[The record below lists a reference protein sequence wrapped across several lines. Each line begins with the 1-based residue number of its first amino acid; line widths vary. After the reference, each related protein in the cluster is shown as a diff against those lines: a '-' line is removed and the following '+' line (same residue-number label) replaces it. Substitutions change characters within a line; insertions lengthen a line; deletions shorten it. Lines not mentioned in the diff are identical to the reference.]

1 MTTGERMKSRRKA
14 IGMSAESVA
23 TELGVSAATIYRYE
37 KGDIEKIPGNILE
50 PLADILA
57 TTPAYLMG
65 WTDDPED
72 YEQAEELDSLPE
84 GWLDHFNGDV
94 KAAVKAYR
102 AMDGERAQEFSLP
115 PGALPITVQRVPLLG
130 SIHAGEPTFAEENFD
145 GYAVLG
151 SSVHCDFALRV
162 VGDSMINARI
172 YDGDIVFI
180 RKQDTVEN
188 GEIAAVLIDDE
199 TTLKRVRFI
208 GNGITVF
215 YPENPKYEPIFYGG
229 EGETR
234 QARILGKA
242 IAFQGDVK

>member
-1 MTTGERMKSRRKA
+1 MTTGERIRKRR
-14 IGMSAESVA
+14 ELLDLSVDDVA
-23 TELGVSAATIYRYE
+23 SELGKNRATIYRYE
-37 KGDIEKIPGNILE
+37 NGYIDDIPVSVVAK
-50 PLADILA
+50 LADILA

-84 GWLDHFNGDV
+84 GWLDQFGGDV
-94 KAAVKAYR
+94 KAAVRAYR
-102 AMDGERAQEFSLP
+102 AMDEERAQEFALP
-115 PGALPITVQRVPLLG
+115 PGALPITMQRVPLLG
-130 SIHAGEPTFAEENFD
+130 SIHAGEPTYAEEDFA

-151 SSVHCDFALRV
+151 SAVRCDFALRV

-199 TTLKRVRFI
+199 TTLKRVRFLK
-208 GNGITVF
+208 NGKAVL
-215 YPENPKYEPIFYGG
+215 YPENPKYEPIFIGE

-234 QARILGKA
+234 NVRILGKA
-242 IAFQGDVK
+242 VAFQGDVK

>member
-1 MTTGERMKSRRKA
+1 MTTGERIRKRR
-14 IGMSAESVA
+14 ELLDLSVDDVA
-23 TELGVSAATIYRYE
+23 SELGKNRATIYRYE
-37 KGDIEKIPGNILE
+37 NGYIDDIPVSVVAK
-50 PLADILA
+50 LADILA

-84 GWLDHFNGDV
+84 GWLDQFGGNV

-102 AMDGERAQEFSLP
+102 AMDEERAQEFSLP

-151 SSVHCDFALRV
+151 STVRCDFALRV

-234 QARILGKA
+234 NVRILGKA
-242 IAFQGDVK
+242 VAFQGDVK

>member
-1 MTTGERMKSRRKA
+1 MTTGERIRKRR
-14 IGMSAESVA
+14 ELLDLSVDDVA
-23 TELGVSAATIYRYE
+23 SELGKNRATIYRYE
-37 KGDIEKIPGNILE
+37 NGYIDDIPVSVVAK
-50 PLADILA
+50 LADILA

-94 KAAVKAYR
+94 KAAVRAYR
-102 AMDGERAQEFSLP
+102 AMDEERAQEFALP

-130 SIHAGEPTFAEENFD
+130 GIHAGEPSYAEEDFD

-151 SSVHCDFALRV
+151 SAVRCDFALRV

-172 YDGDIVFI
+172 HDGDIVFI

-208 GNGITVF
+208 GGGMTMF
-215 YPENPKYEPIFYGG
+215 CPENPKYDPIIVGG

-234 QARILGKA
+234 SVRILGKA
-242 IAFQGDVK
+242 VAFQGDVK

>member
-1 MTTGERMKSRRKA
+1 MTTGERIRKRR
-14 IGMSAESVA
+14 ELLDLSVDDVA
-23 TELGVSAATIYRYE
+23 SELGKNRATIYRYE
-37 KGDIEKIPGNILE
+37 NGYIDDIPVSVVAK
-50 PLADILA
+50 LADILA

-84 GWLDHFNGDV
+84 GWLDQFGGNV

-102 AMDGERAQEFSLP
+102 AMDEERAQEFSLP

-151 SSVHCDFALRV
+151 SAVRCDFALRV

-234 QARILGKA
+234 NVRILGKA
-242 IAFQGDVK
+242 VAFQGDVK